1 MLSDSSGFMNCSTFS
16 AVNTESKKIKKQTC
30 SIEILP
36 KNEWS
41 VRIAKKECCSHTDE
55 DMSLPSRVTHDSEKD
70 CPGNT
75 KGGSTTVQL
84 TSCLTG
90 LESAV

>member
-1 MLSDSSGFMNCSTFS
+1 MALWI
-16 AVNTESKKIKKQTC
+16 AVPFQRCTLKAKKLKKQTC

-41 VRIAKKECCSHTDE
+41 VRIAKNECCSHTYE
-55 DMSLPSRVTHDSEKD
+55 DMSSPSWVTHDSEKD

-75 KGGSTTVQL
+75 KGGSTTVPL

-90 LESAV
+90 LVSAV